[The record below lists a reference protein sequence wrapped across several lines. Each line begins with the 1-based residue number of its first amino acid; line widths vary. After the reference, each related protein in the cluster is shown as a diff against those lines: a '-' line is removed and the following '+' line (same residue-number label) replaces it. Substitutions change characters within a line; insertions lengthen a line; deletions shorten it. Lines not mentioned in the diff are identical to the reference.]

1 MQYRKALQNLTTR
14 IRPEDFAAALEVSVS
29 GVRQAALP
37 RSSSLARPAPRGWEK
52 VAARLAREKARHFQ
66 RLAKELARKA

>member
-1 MQYRKALQNLTTR
+1 MHYRKALQDLTTR
-14 IRPEDFAAALEVSVS
+14 IRPEDFADALEVSVS

-37 RSSSLARPAPRGWEK
+37 RSSALARPAPRGWEK

-66 RLAKELARKA
+66 RLADQLARKA